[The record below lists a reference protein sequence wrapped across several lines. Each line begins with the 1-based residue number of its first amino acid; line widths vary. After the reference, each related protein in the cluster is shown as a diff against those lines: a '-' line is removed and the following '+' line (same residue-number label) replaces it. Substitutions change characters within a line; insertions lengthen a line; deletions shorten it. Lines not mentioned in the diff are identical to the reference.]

1 MDVFKIVGIALTGAI
16 LSLSIKK
23 YRLELSV
30 CVGIITGI
38 IILFSVTQSLYGIF
52 SEAENLILKSGI
64 KTEYLTAIL
73 KVVGI
78 SFITHFSAEICRDA
92 EQNAIASKV
101 EMSGKIL
108 ILTFTLPIISDFLDI
123 CINALNILG

>member
-16 LSLSIKK
+16 LSLTVKE
-23 YRLELSV
+23 YRRDFSV
-30 CVGIITGI
+30 CIGIITGI
-38 IILFSVTQSLYGIF
+38 ILLFSVAQGLNGIF
-52 SEAENLILKSGI
+52 SETHNIILKSGV

-78 SFITHFSAEICRDA
+78 SFITQFSAEVCRDA
-92 EQNAIASKV
+92 GQNAIASKL
-101 EMSGKIL
+101 EISGKIL

>member
-16 LSLSIKK
+16 LSLTVKE
-23 YRLELSV
+23 YRRELSV
-30 CVGIITGI
+30 CIGIITGI
-38 IILFSVTQSLYGIF
+38 ILLFSVVQGLYGIF
-52 SEAENLILKSGI
+52 SQTHNIILKSGV

-78 SFITHFSAEICRDA
+78 SFITQFSAEVCRDA
-92 EQNAIASKV
+92 GQNAIASKL
-101 EMSGKIL
+101 EISGKIL